1 MKRIYGATTSST
13 PFLLL
18 LHSDILLHFEL
29 ALDESTSFVSLLLW
43 LKRRL
48 FLSPQP
54 RGMRKPSKKKL
65 WMGASHVFPYSE
77 FGMLC
82 SIRIL
87 VSLVSWQCSSYAF
100 VTSRRRLILFPLL
113 PWGHLGIGAT
123 FESPHLAFLSQFR
136 LRQKKEEGG
145 SASIFSFSPW
155 KGNRQ
160 ISEVS
165 CRFTSIYVLK
175 QPWVHDHKK

>member
-1 MKRIYGATTSST
+1 MYGATTSST
-13 PFLLL
+13 PFLLSL
-18 LHSDILLHFEL
+18 LWHFAPFRVGVGWINLVCFAL
-29 ALDESTSFVSLLLW
+29 ALTW
-43 LKRRL
+43 RRL
-48 FLSPQP
+48 FFIPPAQ
-54 RGMRKPSKKKL
+54 RNEKAKQKKKL

-100 VTSRRRLILFPLL
+100 VTSRRRLLLFPFL

-160 ISEVS
+160 ISTFGS
-165 CRFTSIYVLK
+165 LL
-175 QPWVHDHKK
+175 